1 MSRVYLTFGH
11 RLSHSR
17 CWCICFCFYLF
28 SSFSEVFYQIVHS
41 FGRVALVCIFNR
53 LYILSFFSF
62 DLFKF
67 LCFSLCQTHL
77 LGLSFHLSLKHSM
90 SFITFFDLSNVF
102 IDLSI
107 EDIKSTVFLDLMS
120 AVDISLNLLFLLN
133 NLFFHLIVL

>member
-1 MSRVYLTFGH
+1 
-11 RLSHSR
+11 
-17 CWCICFCFYLF
+17 
-28 SSFSEVFYQIVHS
+28 
-41 FGRVALVCIFNR
+41 
-53 LYILSFFSF
+53 
-62 DLFKF
+62 
-67 LCFSLCQTHL
+67 
-77 LGLSFHLSLKHSM
+77 M